1 MLGTGVHRSTGAA
14 LAWSLGAATVPLI
27 AGFGLT
33 WAMVDDS
40 LRKQNIAIGQ
50 AAVTSI
56 DRILDEVTRTSD
68 ALVPMLGQRC
78 ETALPKLRVVVS
90 ENPWIRSA
98 SLRYKGKAYCHS
110 LTGNTGAPAGPSRP
124 MADNFPPSTLTLN
137 HPGNRVQDYGT
148 LRSLRDDGTRGV
160 EVLIDNRV
168 LVDRLDLISGSTDVA
183 MNVNGM
189 YLWDDGSLLRGEL
202 RQNPRYRAQTPSAR
216 YDYAM
221 HSSVS
226 AEDMVKL
233 LTGKLT
239 TLLGTL
245 MMVSILSG
253 GLCHWLLTRPRREL

>member
-1 MLGTGVHRSTGAA
+1 MLMTGPQRSTGSA
-14 LAWSLGAATVPLI
+14 LAWSLGAAAVPLI

-33 WAMVDDS
+33 WAMVDDA

-56 DRILDEVTRTSD
+56 DRLLDEVTGTSE
-68 ALVPMLGQRC
+68 ALVPLLGQRC
-78 ETALPKLRVVVS
+78 ETVLPTLRAVVS
-90 ENPWIRSA
+90 ENPWVRSA
-98 SLRYKGKAYCHS
+98 SLLYKSKAYCHS
-110 LTGNTGAPAGPSRP
+110 VNGTTGAPAGPNRSVPGDLR
-124 MADNFPPSTLTLN
+124 ASTLTLQ
-137 HPGNRVQDYGT
+137 HPGSSVQDHGT
-148 LRSLRDDGTRGV
+148 LRSLHDDGAHGV

-202 RQNPRYRAQTPSAR
+202 RQNPRYRAQTLSAR

-226 AEDMVKL
+226 AEDLVNL

-245 MMVSILSG
+245 MMGSILSG